1 MFFSAA
7 PAVSRWKF
15 GGSFG
20 PKKSLFNSYMATA
33 VFLSF
38 GFFTIFI
45 IGITNA
51 SSTGHSFWSNSTLAA
66 IFVFVCL
73 LFAWHFAHLYVS
85 AVNALGGRVTLS
97 GRTIL
102 PSPSVLMAAG
112 ATLRGEVGGGE
123 EDDQVLA
130 QSGPGPEVKV
140 EPTTTTNNNSSWQVL
155 NDQYSL
161 QLAGRVQAR
170 PPSIAPFPNNRNAH
184 TRRPGLRKA
193 SSAQLHYQHYLEY
206 LMQLKLEG
214 GVEEKFADK
223 KKAEEGGDATSLASS
238 VMTGPPPYDSVVEQ
252 NGGEGGDDQQNEQQQ
267 PQPANI
273 PDGLE
278 TPPPDYF
285 LSSAKEDIFFL

>member
-112 ATLRGEVGGGE
+112 ATLRGEVGGDGD
-123 EDDQVLA
+123 EDEQVLA
-130 QSGPGPEVKV
+130 GPGPEVKV
-140 EPTTTTNNNSSWQVL
+140 EATSNNNSSWQVL

-170 PPSIAPFPNNRNAH
+170 PPSIAPFPNNNRNAHH

-193 SSAQLHYQHYLEY
+193 SSQQHYQHYLEY

-252 NGGEGGDDQQNEQQQ
+252 GGGDDQRNGQQ